1 LAPYRFSVV
10 LGPRPNPSLE
20 RTSTGLALG
29 PRSARCHHPLRGP
42 SAIPVPARSAQTLGL
57 SGGKRLSVRS
67 LRGRQP
73 CCFGGTRSG
82 AAVAGRGAA
91 AADAA
96 AWWAVV
102 VSRRPRGLSC
112 WWPRVPGRDALPE
125 TASVRRAASASVL
138 RPVAQ
143 PGAQP
148 DRPKATLLGPLR
160 AARSGGR
167 LALR

>member
-1 LAPYRFSVV
+1 MSI
-10 LGPRPNPSLE
+10 
-20 RTSTGLALG
+20 
-29 PRSARCHHPLRGP
+29 C
-42 SAIPVPARSAQTLGL
+42 
-57 SGGKRLSVRS
+57 S
-67 LRGRQP
+67 LRGRRP
-73 CCFGGTRSG
+73 CRFGGTRSG

-112 WWPRVPGRDALPE
+112 RRPRVPGRDALPE

-148 DRPKATLLGPLR
+148 DRLQATLAGSLR
-160 AARSGGR
+160 PSASAGR